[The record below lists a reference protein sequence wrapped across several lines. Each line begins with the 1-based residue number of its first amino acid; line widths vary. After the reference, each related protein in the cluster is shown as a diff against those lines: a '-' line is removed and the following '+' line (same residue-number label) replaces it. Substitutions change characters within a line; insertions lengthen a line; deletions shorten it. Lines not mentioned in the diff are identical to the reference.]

1 MPVPII
7 CPLCK
12 GRLADLVQR
21 CPRCGGDLSSLVKL
35 RDFANRRFNAG
46 LRMAKAGRWEEA
58 EEAMI
63 AALTIDPTDTE
74 AKQVL
79 EKIRQ
84 KSAGRKRRKR
94 PAPTRERGSKGTHDL
109 E

>member
-58 EEAMI
+58 EI